1 MKHLIDKHTG
11 IVNLSPKQG
20 EKQSP
25 KQLNLKKQQEIDIC
39 LNCDKR
45 RCKGNCEKIR
55 SLDERSNR

>member
-11 IVNLSPKQG
+11 MVNLSPKQG
-20 EKQSP
+20 EKQSS
-25 KQLNLKKQQEIDIC
+25 KQLNLKKQQEIEIC

-55 SLDERSNR
+55 SFGESK